1 MGAYVLAES
10 EGKRQAII
18 MATGSEVEIA
28 IKAREKLQAIGIG
41 TRVVSMPCWELFEA
55 QEESYRRKIL
65 PAGPLRI
72 GVEAAVRLGWDK
84 WLCGERGKA
93 NKADFI
99 GMDSFGASAPAE
111 ELYSN
116 FGITAD
122 AVVERVKN
130 LL

>member
-1 MGAYVLAES
+1 
-10 EGKRQAII
+10 
-18 MATGSEVEIA
+18 
-28 IKAREKLQAIGIG
+28 
-41 TRVVSMPCWELFEA
+41 MPCWELFEA

-65 PAGPLRI
+65 PAGPVRI
-72 GVEAAVRLGWDK
+72 GVEAAARLGWDK

-116 FGITAD
+116 FAITAD